1 MKSKDIQKISKEEAE
16 KKIKELKIELIK
28 ARVGASKAGSS
39 KIKETKRM
47 IARLIMINKPKQGEL
62 KNK

>member
-1 MKSKDIQKISKEEAE
+1 MKNKDIQKISKEEAE

-39 KIKETKRM
+39 KIKETKKM
-47 IARLIMINKPKQGEL
+47 IAKLIMINKPKYGEL